1 MCIFNLKQC
10 CLLVFGICFILL
22 ESINMA
28 GFYAKPSYMTGGNY
42 IVYSGARR
50 QRGGAFLGSFK
61 SAMAPVGRGILSGA
75 KVAGRH
81 MLTGAKYAGRN
92 VIAGVKKAA
101 KNETVRQ
108 IAKQAV
114 QKGSEIAASA
124 AVDAL
129 QGRNLGEALRER
141 SREVAYK
148 TLTGQA
154 SNTPARPRKR
164 KPSKLKQKANV
175 TTKKRRTNPP
185 PPASIKKVIVVKKK
199 RLKKRLKRRKYHKK
213 GHFSRAALNRNNL
226 F

>member
-1 MCIFNLKQC
+1 MTT
-10 CLLVFGICFILL
+10 
-22 ESINMA
+22 
-28 GFYAKPSYMTGGNY
+28 FYANPSYMTGGNY

-50 QRGGAFLGSFK
+50 QRGGAFLSSFK
-61 SAMAPVGRGILSGA
+61 SAMAPLGRGMLSGA

-81 MLTGAKYAGRN
+81 MLSGAKYAGKN
-92 VIAGVKKAA
+92 VISGVKKAA

-141 SREVAYK
+141 SREVAFK
-148 TLTGQA
+148 TLTGQDT
-154 SNTPARPRKR
+154 NTAPTRKR
-164 KPSKLKQKANV
+164 KRVKLKQKGNAA
-175 TTKKRRTNPP
+175 KRQRHNP
-185 PPASIKKVIVVKKK
+185 PPASTKKVVVVKKK
-199 RLKKRLKRRKYHKK
+199 HLKRLKRRKYTKK
-213 GHFSRAALNRNNL
+213 GRFSRASLNRNNL